1 MSVAVYS
8 SVVSVSRV
16 IVNVSVLPAVMKTR
30 KNLARIFAALLVV
43 LMSAPVSAAGYLY
56 RYKDANGRPVIARSI
71 PPQFVDMGY
80 EVLTERMRIVRV
92 VPPADVREK
101 MLAEQKAE
109 KERLENDKRLLRTYN
124 DVKEAEETR
133 DRKVAEMELFIDAKK
148 KGIDRLEVN
157 LADSLRRAADMERQ
171 GKKVTPAILKNIDA
185 IKTQISEE
193 GLKLSSMRDE
203 LQELRGRFADDIE
216 RLRELLGDPE
226 VPESPTGDG
235 NVSATGE

>member
-1 MSVAVYS
+1 
-8 SVVSVSRV
+8 
-16 IVNVSVLPAVMKTR
+16 MKTN

-235 NVSATGE
+235 NVSAAGE

>member
-16 IVNVSVLPAVMKTR
+16 IVNVSVLPAVMKTN